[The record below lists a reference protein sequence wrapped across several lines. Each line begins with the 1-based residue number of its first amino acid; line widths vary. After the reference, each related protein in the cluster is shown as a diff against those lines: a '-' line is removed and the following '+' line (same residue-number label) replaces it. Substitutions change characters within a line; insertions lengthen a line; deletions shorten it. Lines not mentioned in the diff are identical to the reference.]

1 MLGEDDTAAIGRV
14 PGGNPPA
21 KARRVIVLMDTTY
34 WGRNLGLMLFKD
46 AITNRDLLRYYVRS
60 ETVQD
65 YIRGGR
71 GADAQGLRNRGDRLR
86 WQAGADAGVRGH
98 PRSDVHVPPAGDH
111 P

>member
-1 MLGEDDTAAIGRV
+1 MDAFQ
-14 PGGNPPA
+14 GGNPPA

-46 AITNRDLLRYYVRS
+46 AITNRNLLRYYVRS

-65 YIRGGR
+65 YIRG
-71 GADAQGLRNRGDRLR
+71 
-86 WQAGADAGVRGH
+86 H